1 MLISEENAWTA
12 ISKKGPLVTSS
23 SLLRSLAM
31 EQRRTWFQDAFGK
44 HRKTVRTHFKQL
56 LPDGWTTLH
65 SVLVHIVGFLLQR
78 GENVAVV

>member
-56 LPDGWTTLH
+56 LPDGAALAGRHYILSSCTL
-65 SVLVHIVGFLLQR
+65 
-78 GENVAVV
+78 